1 MKKVLVMLA
10 ALLLV
15 AGSAWALKP
24 ISNTQMASITGQAG
38 VSIAVDDVKLYQHIE
53 GIWYTDSDGL
63 VATDPAANGLHV
75 TSNAAGASVGIKD
88 LEVMVNINAITS
100 YDNST
105 GTWELHSIG
114 RELQGN
120 YGSLLDPTND
130 DNNQVF
136 LAKPITID
144 VTSALPALSAGAA
157 YNDLVANGG
166 TASGNPTN
174 FAGVMIGL
182 GTIEIVQ
189 SNMKID
195 VAISDTDPLN
205 GDTLTSVNGHDF
217 GTLYLGK
224 TTLAILDGQIEIAPH

>member
-38 VSIAVDDVKLYQHIE
+38 VTIAVDDVKLYQHIE
-53 GIWYTDSDGL
+53 GLWYTDTDGL
-63 VATDPAANGLHV
+63 TTAVNGY
-75 TSNAAGASVGIKD
+75 NAAGASVGIKD
-88 LEVMVNINAITS
+88 LEVMVNVNAITS

-114 RELQGN
+114 RELQGD
-120 YGSLLDPTND
+120 YGSRLDVTND
-130 DNNQVF
+130 DANTAF

-144 VTSALPALSAGAA
+144 VTSELPALSAGAA
-157 YNDLVANGG
+157 YNQSIGAIPS
-166 TASGNPTN
+166 TAPTN
-174 FAGVMIGL
+174 VAGVMIGL
-182 GTIEIVQ
+182 GTLEIVQ

-205 GDTLTSVNGHDF
+205 GDTLTSLNGHDF
-217 GTLYLGK
+217 GTLYIGK